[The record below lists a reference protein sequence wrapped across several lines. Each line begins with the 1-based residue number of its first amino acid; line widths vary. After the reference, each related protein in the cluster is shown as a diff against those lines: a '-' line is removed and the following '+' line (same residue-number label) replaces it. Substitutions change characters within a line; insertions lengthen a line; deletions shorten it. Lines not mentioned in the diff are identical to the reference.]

1 MRLQRFLAA
10 AGLGSRRQCEEF
22 ILAGRVA
29 IDGETVAE
37 LGTRVDSDEQA
48 VTFDGE
54 PLRLERK
61 RYYAL
66 NKPVGY
72 LCPHRDPAGRRNVTE
87 LFPAGGPRL
96 FAVGRLDETS
106 EGLLLVTND
115 GELGNK
121 LAHPRYRIDRTY
133 LVQVAGHPPREA
145 LQQLER
151 GMHFTEG
158 KFRAQR
164 VRPVKKQGK
173 STFLEIRL
181 REGKNREVRRLL
193 ARVGHKVMKL
203 QRIGFGPVRLGKLKP
218 GEYRELR
225 PAEVAALKEL
235 VEKTSSPANKRP
247 TGKPRSVAKPHR

>member
-10 AGLGSRRQCEEF
+10 AGLGSRRQCEQY
-22 ILAGRVA
+22 ILDGRIT
-29 IDGETVAE
+29 IDGETVSE
-37 LGTRVDSDEQA
+37 LGTRVDPSQQQVA
-48 VTFDGE
+48 FDGE

-72 LCPHRDPAGRRNVTE
+72 LTTHRDPAGRRNVTE
-87 LFPAGGPRL
+87 LFPRGARL

-121 LAHPRYRIDRTY
+121 LAHPRYRIDRMY
-133 LVQVAGHPPREA
+133 LVQVAGHPSRET
-145 LQQLER
+145 LQQLQR

-158 KFRAQR
+158 KFRVQS

-181 REGKNREVRRLL
+181 REGRNREIRRLL

-203 QRIGFGPVRLGKLKP
+203 QRVGFGPIKLGKLKP
-218 GEYRELR
+218 GEHRQLR
-225 PAEVAALKEL
+225 PAEVNALKEL
-235 VEKTSSPANKRP
+235 VAKTSSSNTKAGSPKRRP
-247 TGKPRSVAKPHR
+247 KTLRPVK